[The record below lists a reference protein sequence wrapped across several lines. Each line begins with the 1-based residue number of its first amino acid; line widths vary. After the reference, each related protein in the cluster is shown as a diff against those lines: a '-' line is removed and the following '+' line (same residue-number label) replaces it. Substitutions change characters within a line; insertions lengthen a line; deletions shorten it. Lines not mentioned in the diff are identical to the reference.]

1 MIRYLIRRVGIAIGI
16 LFVLSVMMYGM
27 LDLALDPLDD
37 LRQSTQKN
45 KAELIAARVRMLRLD
60 EPWWVRYWDWLT
72 NFIRVTGVRPGVGAS
87 L

>member
-60 EPWWVRYWDWLT
+60 EPW
-72 NFIRVTGVRPGVGAS
+72 
-87 L
+87 